1 MSDPRYVPCLWAR
14 EPGQFGRRLDVRWRD
29 PATSVDR
36 SELDAARRQNLVT
49 VRIRG
54 ALDEQ
59 GRTIRWYAQQV
70 GCSYDRMTRLLRGEI
85 VMRLQD
91 ITDAERILRLAI
103 TFTIETTPGS
113 PR

>member
-1 MSDPRYVPCLWAR
+1 MPRSWAR
-14 EPGQFGRRLDVRWRD
+14 RPELFGRRVDVEWGE
-29 PATSVDR
+29 AAAAAELA
-36 SELDAARRQNLVT
+36 ELDAARRQNVIT
-49 VRIRG
+49 VAIRR

-59 GRTIRWYAQQV
+59 GWTIRWYAQQV

-91 ITDAERILRLAI
+91 ITDAERILRVGI
-103 TFTIETTPGS
+103 TLTADSTPGR